1 MEMER
6 KGKKKKVE
14 WNWKNEGRKKKAP
27 KMGDSDGKIRLRGC
41 HGIFRNKS
49 EPLKY
54 MCSIYH
60 MVKGA
65 VLFSSVLFF

>member
-27 KMGDSDGKIRLRGC
+27 KMGDSDGKIRLRGRDVRWKKIMENKEFPR
-41 HGIFRNKS
+41 GEFSNFR
-49 EPLKY
+49 
-54 MCSIYH
+54 C
-60 MVKGA
+60 
-65 VLFSSVLFF
+65 VL